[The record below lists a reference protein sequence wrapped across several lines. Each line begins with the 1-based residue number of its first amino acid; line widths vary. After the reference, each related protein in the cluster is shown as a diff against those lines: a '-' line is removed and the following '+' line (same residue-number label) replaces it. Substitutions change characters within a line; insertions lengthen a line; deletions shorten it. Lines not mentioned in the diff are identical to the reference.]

1 VRSAL
6 LGEAGPSI
14 WDRVVDGSNVVGAAV
29 TLFALLI
36 AYSFST
42 SALQVVLL
50 RHRRSRTIGRRVRT
64 ALRAVPRGQ
73 RPSRRAASK
82 ATKKLLKARVGSGGA
97 RVLDELSWLSELFG
111 ARQTE
116 ALPGGPHSVPVPFSF
131 APAVVGGDAGRY
143 QSVMADLALGYAQ
156 YGALLRKKWL
166 LRSAAG
172 PLVRDEYECALA
184 TAELIERH
192 GRYRV
197 LQPQPNDYWIS
208 MRARDGEPQG
218 AVRLIARPDMRV
230 QRTALT
236 FPSVA
241 VSYQPYRVAERGRP
255 GAMNV
260 PSAGHTL
267 HLVSA
272 HTPRAARDGE
282 TSYDGIMTRLHGA
295 PGFRVESDP
304 HSGRQRLH
312 LCLAETSFWAF
323 QLTQWDATA
332 GERDDRDTGVARLLS
347 VNLLLM
353 DDAEYVLLVRRAKGM
368 SHGSGLAG
376 AASGAPE
383 VVDREG
389 IRADVDGYG
398 IPDPV
403 LALVREGQEELG
415 IDLSDPEWKLGVL
428 GLVQVRSP
436 NDVGTYVLT
445 GLARLPAKA
454 ADFRLRAGDTDDV
467 EGTWEL
473 GSDAV
478 VVDVRGVLAS
488 DRALREFVN
497 WLRSAEDVLPHA
509 LGAFLLLL
517 TARLEQRSARG
528 EESRGASL
536 KSLREAIDAA
546 PPSLPVRPPRTVRT
560 QPLWAGERDDRWF
573 RRITRRKP

>member
-1 VRSAL
+1 VRSGL
-6 LGEAGPSI
+6 LAEAGSST
-14 WDRVVDGSNVVGAAV
+14 WDRVVDGSNVLAAALA
-29 TLFALLI
+29 LFALLI
-36 AYSFST
+36 AFGYST
-42 SALQVVLL
+42 ATVQVLL
-50 RHRRSRTIGRRVRT
+50 LRRRRSRTIGRRVRKT
-64 ALRAVPRGQ
+64 LRDVPGSR
-73 RPSRRAASK
+73 RPSRRARRK
-82 ATKKLLKARVGSGGA
+82 ATRKLLQARVGRGGA
-97 RVLDELSWLSELFG
+97 RVLDELNWLSELFG
-111 ARQTE
+111 ARQEE
-116 ALPGGPHSVPVPFSF
+116 ALPGGPHAVPVPFSF
-131 APAVVGGDAGRY
+131 APAVVGSDPGHY
-143 QSVMADLALGYAQ
+143 QSVMADLALGYAR
-156 YGALLRKKWL
+156 YGALLRKRWL

-192 GRYRV
+192 SRHRV
-197 LQPQPNDYWIS
+197 VTSQVSGDWVS
-208 MRARDGEPQG
+208 MRATERAQQR

-241 VSYQPYRVAERGRP
+241 VSYQPYRVAEKGRP
-255 GAMNV
+255 GATNV
-260 PSAGHTL
+260 SSAGHTL

-272 HTPRAARDGE
+272 DPPRAVRDDV
-282 TSYDGIMTRLHGA
+282 TSYDGIMTRLHGD

-312 LCLAETSFWAF
+312 LSLAETSFWAF
-323 QLTQWDATA
+323 QLTQWDETS
-332 GERDDRDTGVARLLS
+332 GERKDSDVGVARLLS

-353 DDAEYVLLVRRAKGM
+353 DDAEQVLLVRRAKGM

-383 VVDREG
+383 VVAREG
-389 IRADVDGYG
+389 ITADVDGYG

-415 IDLSDPEWKLGVL
+415 IDLSDPTWKLGVL

-436 NDVGTYVLT
+436 EDVGTYVLT
-445 GLARLPAKA
+445 GLARLPTRA
-454 ADFRLRAGDTDDV
+454 ADFRIRPGDTDDV

-488 DRALREFVN
+488 DRALRDFVN
-497 WLRSAEDVLPHA
+497 WSRSAEDVLPHA

-517 TARLEQRSARG
+517 TARLEQRRARG
-528 EESRGASL
+528 EESMGASL
-536 KSLREAIDAA
+536 RTLTEALRSD
-546 PPSLPVRPPRTVRT
+546 PPAHPCPPPRTVRT
-560 QPLWAGERDDRWF
+560 QPLRAEERADSWF
-573 RRITRRKP
+573 SRITRGRP